1 MGAVPTATKSRPT
14 SEIDWHLCAFMV
26 PERLLTMGSPRDQ
39 QGNVKMTANPPRPPP
54 PRPAGEQAIGTQL
67 YALIRQAIAEL
78 ESR

>member
-1 MGAVPTATKSRPT
+1 
-14 SEIDWHLCAFMV
+14 
-26 PERLLTMGSPRDQ
+26 MGSPRDQ
-39 QGNVKMTANPPRPPP
+39 QGDVKMTTIASAPRPPP